1 MSAIGHYG
9 DCGDRVLTE
18 ASPAGTD
25 FLATVCQQWE
35 SAADPARAAGIRV
48 VHPRLGVVLS
58 TTGGA
63 LPRMLLP
70 FRLGIGGRL
79 ASGRQWVSWIALA
92 DALAGIRH
100 CMLEAQISG
109 PVNLTSPHPVTNGTF
124 TRTLAHVL
132 RRPALLPVPA
142 LLLRLLFG
150 ELAEATLLAG
160 QRAQPTRL
168 DASAFRFAY
177 PALEA
182 ALQDILLH
190 D

>member
-1 MSAIGHYG
+1 
-9 DCGDRVLTE
+9 
-18 ASPAGTD
+18 
-25 FLATVCQQWE
+25 
-35 SAADPARAAGIRV
+35 
-48 VHPRLGVVLS
+48 
-58 TTGGA
+58 
-63 LPRMLLP
+63 
-70 FRLGIGGRL
+70 
-79 ASGRQWVSWIALA
+79 
-92 DALAGIRH
+92 
-100 CMLEAQISG
+100 MLEAQISG